1 MNKVMRVIKE
11 KKLDIENQEM
21 EINEISGLPMGK
33 IEIKTRKKNA
43 EMIFDIFNSMF
54 EIEIDRI

>member
-21 EINEISGLPMGK
+21 ELNEISGLPKGVIK
-33 IEIKTRKKNA
+33 IKTRKKNA
-43 EMIFDIFNSMF
+43 EMIFDIFNSIF
-54 EIEIDRI
+54 EIEINRM